1 MLIIIFVIPHHIPS
15 PSSSSRS
22 ALSAVHSR
30 REEFEQLSRDRRERM
45 YVWIGIARFLSP
57 AVGCYRHLLYNHH
70 HIHHHSP
77 SSFTIIIIHH
87 HNCNHQVFEQ
97 HLVLAS
103 KSPQLWAASKG
114 WGWAAWGRWNQNNCH
129 RNYLNSH
136 PHTGQSAQLEYSR
149 AWRGD
154 FSSFWDALHI
164 HHTCAAYMHIYMC
177 CWASLWSIFRRT
189 KSNKSVQFN
198 AGA

>member
-1 MLIIIFVIPHHIPS
+1 MMLIIIFVIPHHIPS

-77 SSFTIIIIHH
+77 SSSFTTTIVITRSSNNIWSWLPNLPNSGRLPRAEAGLLEVVGKMIIKTIVIEII
-87 HNCNHQVFEQ
+87 
-97 HLVLAS
+97 
-103 KSPQLWAASKG
+103 
-114 WGWAAWGRWNQNNCH
+114 
-129 RNYLNSH
+129 
-136 PHTGQSAQLEYSR
+136 
-149 AWRGD
+149 
-154 FSSFWDALHI
+154 
-164 HHTCAAYMHIYMC
+164 
-177 CWASLWSIFRRT
+177 
-189 KSNKSVQFN
+189 
-198 AGA
+198 

>member
-1 MLIIIFVIPHHIPS
+1 MIIIFVIPHHIPS
-15 PSSSSRS
+15 SSSSSRS

-57 AVGCYRHLLYNHH
+57 AVVIFVIFCT
-70 HIHHHSP
+70 ITIT
-77 SSFTIIIIHH
+77 TIIIHQ
-87 HNCNHQVFEQ
+87 HNCHNQVFKQ

-114 WGWAAWGRWNQNNCH
+114 WGWAAWGRWNHNQNNCH
-129 RNYLNSH
+129 RNNLNYH

-154 FSSFWDALHI
+154 FPTKSFWDELYI
-164 HHTCAAYMHIYMC
+164 
-177 CWASLWSIFRRT
+177 SLSQNTDFSKNRLTLLTRH
-189 KSNKSVQFN
+189 V
-198 AGA
+198 